1 MEKKGPFFSDDF
13 VGKSVLSNFTERYV
27 KKQIGKT
34 VFPKKNIHNVQP
46 NTHSK
51 NNNCDFAT
59 KFVEFFLSELSSIYL
74 CGAPALRPEDG
85 TASLDVLVPL
95 GTGAAR

>member
-1 MEKKGPFFSDDF
+1 MCLFILDNLFSDDF

-34 VFPKKNIHNVQP
+34 VFPKKPTSSLIRIQRTTIVTLRRSLLN
-46 NTHSK
+46 
-51 NNNCDFAT
+51 
-59 KFVEFFLSELSSIYL
+59 FFLSELSSIYL